1 MTFHQ
6 LLVILRARFRMI
18 AFAAMT
24 GVALATLVTMTLPDQ
39 FKADASLM
47 VAIRPSAGSPERG
60 VPASL
65 YDGFVATQMDLV
77 TSQAV
82 AVEAV
87 RELDILNRPER
98 QAEFERALRGPASPV
113 GALKS
118 VVGRFG
124 SQEEDEKTTLAANV
138 EERIWA
144 DRLRAKIKPSNGAN
158 SSIIDISFVSADP
171 TVSEE
176 VVNAFAKAYLR
187 TVVALNVGPA
197 QENARWFDD
206 QVQTL
211 ASELEEAQAELS
223 EYQRKEGIVA
233 TDERLD
239 TEQAKLMELSSEL
252 TQVQAESIEI
262 QSRKDQAARFAA
274 SGGDAGLSPDVLD
287 NPMVLHL
294 KQQISEQ
301 QAKLNE
307 LSGRVGR
314 NHPTYKQT
322 VAELGSLR
330 QRLRDEIQTISSS
343 VGATAKSIAQ
353 REQELTRAV
362 RAQKRKLLDMRA
374 TRDRVEVLRARVQNA
389 QQVYDNALKRV
400 SEARMESHSTQ
411 SNVSLVNPAVAPVT
425 AAGPKHGRH
434 IVLGLAGGL
443 LIGIGLALWR
453 EVQERTVR
461 SGADVGAGLG
471 LPVLAVVKP
480 NTRRR
485 AKPGVASILQPRRLK
500 SAG

>member
-1 MTFHQ
+1 MTFQQ
-6 LLVILRARFRMI
+6 LLAILRARFKVI
-18 AFAAMT
+18 AIAALT
-24 GVALATLVTMTLPDQ
+24 GLALAVLVTMMLPDQ

-47 VAIRPSAGSPERG
+47 VSVRQPAGNPDSG

-87 RELDILNRPER
+87 RELKILDRPER
-98 QAEFERALRGPASPV
+98 QAEFKRALRGPTGPV
-113 GALKS
+113 SVLKS
-118 VVGRFG
+118 VIERFG
-124 SQEEDEKTTLAANV
+124 GEEEEKKTRAPEV

-144 DRLRAKIKPSNGAN
+144 DRLRTRVTPRNGAN

-171 TVSEE
+171 KVSEE

-211 ASELEEAQAELS
+211 AQDLEQAQAELS
-223 EYQRKEGIVA
+223 EYQREEGIVA

-239 TEQAKLMELSSEL
+239 TEQAKLMELSSQL
-252 TQVQAESIEI
+252 TQVQAEAIEI

-274 SGGDAGLSPDVLD
+274 TGGDAGLSPDVLD

-330 QRLRDEIQTISSS
+330 QRLQDEIQTISAS
-343 VGATAKSIAQ
+343 VGASAKSIEQ
-353 REQELTRAV
+353 RERDLTRAV
-362 RAQKRKLLDMRA
+362 SAQKRKLLDMRA
-374 TRDRVEVLRARVQNA
+374 TRDRVEVLRARVENA
-389 QQVYDNALKRV
+389 QQMYDNALKRV

-411 SNVSLVNPAVAPVT
+411 SNISLVNPAVAPVT
-425 AAGPKHGRH
+425 ASGPKHGRH
-434 IVLGLAGGL
+434 IVLGFAAGL
-443 LIGIGLALWR
+443 LLGIGLALWR

-461 SGADVGAGLG
+461 TGADVRAGLG
-471 LPVLAVVKP
+471 LPVLAVVKR
-480 NTRRR
+480 NARRR
-485 AKPGVASILQPRRLK
+485 AKPVAASMLQPRRLK
-500 SAG
+500 GAS